1 MADRLS
7 AIFIYRI
14 STILAFYRKVTSYS
28 SNGYPTALHFLYICG
43 TAFAV
48 NRFMKHFYLV
58 ALLFVCALG
67 FSQENAQG
75 SADIEGFKL
84 YPNPVTQGKVY
95 IETKL
100 NSPKKILVFD
110 VLGTQVIETTLLGKE
125 LNLSNLDK
133 GVYILRVFEN
143 NKVATRKLIVK

>member
-1 MADRLS
+1 
-7 AIFIYRI
+7 
-14 STILAFYRKVTSYS
+14 
-28 SNGYPTALHFLYICG
+28 
-43 TAFAV
+43 
-48 NRFMKHFYLV
+48 MKHFYFV
-58 ALLFVCALG
+58 ILLFICTLG
-67 FSQENAQG
+67 FSQDNARS

-95 IETKL
+95 IETAL
-100 NSPKKILVFD
+100 NAPKKILVFD
-110 VLGTQVIETTLLGKE
+110 VLGTQVLETTILGKE